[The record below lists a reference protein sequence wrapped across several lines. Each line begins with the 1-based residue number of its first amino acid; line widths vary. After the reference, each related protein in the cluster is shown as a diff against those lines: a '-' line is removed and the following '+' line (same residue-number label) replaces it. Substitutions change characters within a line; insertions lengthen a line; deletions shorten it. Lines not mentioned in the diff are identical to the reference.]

1 VPAALECLDVDKRYP
16 DGSRVVHAVRGVSVA
31 IEEGSLTVIR
41 GPSGC
46 GKTTLLSLF
55 GGMIAPTS
63 GEIRVLGRSIV
74 HLRDRHRA
82 ALRRDE
88 VGFVFQELALVPE
101 MSVEE
106 NLWLPLVPVG
116 GPTKDDEL
124 RLDER
129 LSRVGLT
136 AQKQTL
142 AKKLSGGERQRV
154 AILRALVLDPP
165 ILLLDEPTA
174 HLDADTTRELI
185 AWLDGDL
192 RTLTKDAR
200 RTIVIATH
208 DPRVLEHA
216 GVDRTLSMSEGR
228 IEEASS

>member
-1 VPAALECLDVDKRYP
+1 MPAALECLDVDKRYP

-174 HLDADTTRELI
+174 HLDADTTRELL